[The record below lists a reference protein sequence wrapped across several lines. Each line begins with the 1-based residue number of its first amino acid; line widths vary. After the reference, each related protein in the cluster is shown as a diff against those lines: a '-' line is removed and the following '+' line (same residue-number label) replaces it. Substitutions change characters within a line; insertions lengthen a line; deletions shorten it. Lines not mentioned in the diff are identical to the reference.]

1 MAADLISLPP
11 RPSEWLNSGPY
22 LVIAIALHAAVLFY
36 PLKRAVSHLDAPE
49 PSTILVKLAEKP
61 VVAPP
66 MAAPPAP
73 AQPGKPQPSKAKVRS
88 TPRQIIAV
96 TAAPSAS
103 PAVVSVPTQL
113 AVSPTPVAAVPGPAT
128 PAAVSAARFD
138 AAYLQNP
145 QPPYPSMSR
154 RLGEEGKVLLKV
166 RVLPDG
172 NPASVDVEKS
182 SSFGRLDEAARQAV
196 ARWRFVPAKRGDEPI
211 EASVIV
217 PVVFRLDS

>member
-1 MAADLISLPP
+1 MKDGRRPDFSAAPSGMAH
-11 RPSEWLNSGPY
+11 SGPY
-22 LVIAIALHAAVLFY
+22 LLIALALHAAVLFY
-36 PLKRAVSHLDAPE
+36 PLKRAVSH
-49 PSTILVKLAEKP
+49 STLLN
-61 VVAPP
+61 
-66 MAAPPAP
+66 PAP
-73 AQPGKPQPSKAKVRS
+73 SWSSWLKSLSSHRQWPLHPRRRNRASHSQAKPKTP

-113 AVSPTPVAAVPGPAT
+113 AAPPTPVAAVPGPAT

-196 ARWRFVPAKRGDEPI
+196 ARWRFVPAKRGTSRSRHRSSCPLSSDWI
-211 EASVIV
+211 N
-217 PVVFRLDS
+217 

>member
-1 MAADLISLPP
+1 
-11 RPSEWLNSGPY
+11 
-22 LVIAIALHAAVLFY
+22 
-36 PLKRAVSHLDAPE
+36 
-49 PSTILVKLAEKP
+49 
-61 VVAPP
+61 

-73 AQPGKPQPSKAKVRS
+73 AQPSTPQPSKAKARP

-96 TAAPSAS
+96 TAAPSTS
-103 PAVVSVPTQL
+103 PAVISVPTQL
-113 AVSPTPVAAVPGPAT
+113 AAPPAPVAAVPT
-128 PAAVSAARFD
+128 SPAAPAALSAARFD

-182 SSFGRLDEAARQAV
+182 SSFGRL
-196 ARWRFVPAKRGDEPI
+196 
-211 EASVIV
+211 
-217 PVVFRLDS
+217 